1 MGKASKA
8 TKKFQNKHLK
18 KTIDKRRVD
27 QAAKAKLVKGR
38 RPGAGAATG
47 EKVEKVA
54 PSFFEDMSVG
64 DFMKGGFEVPAKKG
78 KAQEDEDEEDEEEE
92 EELEDEEDEEDE
104 DEEDQIQ
111 DDSEGEAFSDEE
123 EAPEMDDPEFLKY
136 LNDEENVE
144 EDANAE
150 EEDKEEVSM
159 AMVKKWASAMEKKQS
174 TDAAKNALRAA
185 KAGLAS
191 QEDENATANF
201 KYVINDAKVI
211 TKLFDVVN
219 KWVPV
224 VLAKQLPLKQSKKG
238 VAVIDEEA
246 ATNNKSA
253 TLIIKTYGD
262 VLQQSLST
270 TTGAEETIR
279 SIAALKKVMPYM
291 LSHRKLTKN
300 LIAAVAYIWGTNPSI
315 SAREAAFALLITE
328 SKDHSG
334 TYEAILKAAYAQFV
348 NSCKNT
354 SFHTMGTINFMKN
367 TAAMLYAVNEQ
378 QAYPIAFDAIRQ
390 LAIHLRGSLTN
401 KTASKYAYKAVYNWQ
416 FVHSL
421 DYWSRVVADTCDAE
435 NEATK
440 GSQSPL
446 RPLLYPLVQVTLGTI
461 RLIPSVQFFPLRF
474 YLIRSLLRISQRT
487 GVYIPL
493 LPLLTELLNSS
504 VMTKPPKSSALK
516 PLDFDYAIRAN
527 KGYLGS
533 RVYQEGVCDQIVEL
547 VSEFFVLYCK
557 SVAFPELAIPAVI
570 TLKRFTKRSN
580 ISKFNRQLLTLLDK
594 IDANAKFVEAKR
606 ANIDFGPTNRDQVNN
621 FLKDLDWQKTPL
633 GAFVVVQR
641 QVRAE
646 KLAILRESQ
655 EQDANDGNES
665 DQVELA
671 DFKDE
676 PEQLSESEDE
686 ELDDEEMDE

>member
-18 KTIDKRRVD
+18 KTLDKRRVD
-27 QAAKAKLVKGR
+27 QAAKAKFVKGR
-38 RPGAGAATG
+38 RPAGVDKE
-47 EKVEKVA
+47 EKEEKAA

-64 DFMKGGFEVPAKKG
+64 DFMKGGFEVPGKKG
-78 KAQEDEDEEDEEEE
+78 KAEEEE
-92 EELEDEEDEEDE
+92 EEDEEIEEDV
-104 DEEDQIQ
+104 EEDDEDAEEEVEDDDEIE
-111 DDSEGEAFSDEE
+111 DSENENEVFSDE
-123 EAPEMDDPEFLKY
+123 EAPEMEDPEFLKY
-136 LNDEENVE
+136 LNDEEAVDE
-144 EDANAE
+144 EPVDA
-150 EEDKEEVSM
+150 EDKEEVTL
-159 AMVKKWASAMEKKQS
+159 AMVKKWASSMEKKQS
-174 TDAAKNALRAA
+174 VDAAKNALRAA
-185 KAGLAS
+185 KAALAS
-191 QEDENATANF
+191 QEDDNATSSF
-201 KYVINDAKVI
+201 KYVVNDLKVVS
-211 TKLFDVVN
+211 KLFDTVN
-219 KWVPV
+219 KLVPI

-238 VAVIDEEA
+238 TSVVDEESA
-246 ATNNKSA
+246 SNNKSA
-253 TLIIKTYGD
+253 TALIKSFGD

-300 LIAAVAYIWGTNPSI
+300 LVAAVAYVWGTNPAI

-328 SKDHSG
+328 SKEHSG

-390 LAIHLRGSLTN
+390 LAIHLRSSLTN

-416 FVHSL
+416 YVHSL
-421 DYWSRVVADTCDAE
+421 DYWSRVVSDTCDAE

-504 VMTKPPKSSALK
+504 VMTKPPKPSSLK

-527 KGYLGS
+527 KAYIGS

-547 VSEFFVLYCK
+547 TSEFFVLYCK

-580 ISKFNRQLLTLLDK
+580 ISKFNRQLVTLLDK
-594 IDANAKFVEAKR
+594 IDANAKFIEQKR

-633 GAFVVVQR
+633 GSYVVVQR

-655 EQDANDGNES
+655 EQDKMDGNES
-665 DQVELA
+665 DEVELA
-671 DFKDE
+671 DFKDDPVE
-676 PEQLSESEDE
+676 MSESEEEDE
-686 ELDDEEMDE
+686 DEDME